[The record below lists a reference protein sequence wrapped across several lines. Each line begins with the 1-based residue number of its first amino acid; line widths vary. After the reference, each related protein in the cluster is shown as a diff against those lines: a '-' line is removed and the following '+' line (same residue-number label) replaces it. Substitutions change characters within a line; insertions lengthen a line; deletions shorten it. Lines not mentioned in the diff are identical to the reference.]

1 MYTRIHLAMLT
12 AMLFFLPAIGPAGSR
27 TRAREEP
34 TPRPSA
40 REAGP
45 SRAMLI
51 EARNLAYDAN
61 FRNDQ
66 SGLRSAI
73 AAIDPLAGKAE
84 VASYAHYYLAWTYWM
99 LVASQIEEKDMTAAL
114 ESATRALEHARA
126 GVATRAG
133 DSEFQTMLANALV
146 ANGILDRARFKA
158 LWAELATVRKKALA
172 LGPKNPRA
180 VMMDAGIIYWAPP
193 DQGGGRETGLARWDQ
208 AARLFEA
215 EASVPSDDPLA
226 PRWGYALYHGW
237 SANLYL
243 SMTPP
248 LMARAKSAADAAL
261 ALRPDF
267 WYVRE
272 RVLPKLRE

>member
-12 AMLFFLPAIGPAGSR
+12 AMLFFLPAIEPAGSR
-27 TRAREEP
+27 TRAREEAA
-34 TPRPSA
+34 PRPAA

-61 FRNDQ
+61 FRNDR
-66 SGLRSAI
+66 SGLQSAI
-73 AAIDPLAGKAE
+73 AAIAPLSGKAE

-99 LVASQIEEKDMTAAL
+99 LVASQIDEKDMTGAR
-114 ESATRALEHARA
+114 ESAARALEHARA
-126 GVATRAG
+126 GLSTRAG

-146 ANGILDRARFKA
+146 ANGMLDRARFKE
-158 LWAELATVRKKALA
+158 LWAELATARKKALA
-172 LGPKNPRA
+172 LGPRNPRA
-180 VMMDAGIIYWAPP
+180 VIMDAGIIYWAPP
-193 DQGGGRETGLARWDQ
+193 DQGGGREKGLSRWDQ
-208 AARLFEA
+208 AERLLEA
-215 EASVPSDDPLA
+215 EANVPSDDPLA

-248 LMARAKSAADAAL
+248 LTTRAKRSADAAL

>member
-1 MYTRIHLAMLT
+1 MYTRIHLAVLT
-12 AMLFFLPAIGPAGSR
+12 AMLFFLPAIEPAGSR
-27 TRAREEP
+27 TRAREAP
-34 TPRPSA
+34 APRQAA

-73 AAIDPLAGKAE
+73 AAIEPLAGKAE

-99 LVASQIEEKDMTAAL
+99 LAASQIEQKDMTAAL
-114 ESATRALEHARA
+114 QSATRALEHARA

-146 ANGILDRARFKA
+146 ANGILDRARFKE

-180 VMMDAGIIYWAPP
+180 LIMDAGIIYLAPP
-193 DQGGGRETGLARWDQ
+193 DQGGGREKGLARWDQ
-208 AARLFEA
+208 AGRLFEA
-215 EASVPSDDPLA
+215 EANAPSDDPLA
-226 PRWGYALYHGW
+226 PRWGYVLYHGW

-248 LMARAKSAADAAL
+248 LTARAKSAADAAL

-272 RVLPKLRE
+272 RVLPQLRE